1 MSTRAW
7 IRIARVADVLAD
19 APGVA
24 SDWLSASEAER
35 LATLRVE
42 ARRMQFLA
50 GHWLVRQQLQ
60 RALGEEAARWRLHE
74 RRSQPPAVHGHE
86 DAWRV
91 SISHAGE
98 WIAAAVSDAPIGID
112 LEARPR
118 AFPASVE
125 ALLLEPGE
133 PSGGVDADA
142 LLQRWVAKEAWIKR
156 EAGSALPARLARMRL
171 RDVGHDHA
179 DVKIEVNAGF
189 HFALAAARGAA
200 VERHCDEALVVG
212 PGFTVEEGP
221 DSDPTP

>member
-1 MSTRAW
+1 MTTRAW

-24 SDWLSASEAER
+24 SDWLSESEAER

-42 ARRMQFLA
+42 ARRAQFLA
-50 GHWLVRQQLQ
+50 GHWLARRQLQ
-60 RALGEEAARWRLHE
+60 RALGNESHAWRLHE
-74 RRSQPPAVHGHE
+74 RKSKPPVVHGHE
-86 DAWRV
+86 ETWRV

-98 WIAAAVSDAPIGID
+98 WIAAAVADAPIGID

-118 AFPASVE
+118 AFAASIE

-133 PSGGVDADA
+133 AAGGVDADA

-171 RDVGHDHA
+171 TDVGHDAA
-179 DVKIEVNAGF
+179 DVRIAVHDRF
-189 HFALAAARGAA
+189 HFALAVARGTA
-200 VERHCDEALVVG
+200 VERDCDGALSAG
-212 PGFTVEEGP
+212 PGFTVSEDP
-221 DSDPTP
+221 DER